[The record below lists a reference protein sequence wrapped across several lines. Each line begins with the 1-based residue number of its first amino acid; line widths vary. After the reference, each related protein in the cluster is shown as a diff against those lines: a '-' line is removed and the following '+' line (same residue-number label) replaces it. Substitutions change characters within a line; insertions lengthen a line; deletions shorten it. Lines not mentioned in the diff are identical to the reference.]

1 MLLILYL
8 TPTPLLTKER
18 EMKGEVIFI

>member
-8 TPTPLLTKER
+8 W
-18 EMKGEVIFI
+18 FI